1 MSNTQNNTFVSTTSN
16 ITNWSS
22 IDWKKAEKYV
32 DKIQKRIYRAESEGD
47 YRKVRDLQRLLGR
60 SAYVQLLAIRRVT
73 QTNKGKRTAG
83 IDGFRAL
90 SDKQRMDLF
99 YKIRNRNINLHKPK
113 PALRK
118 YIEKKNGKMRPLSI
132 PVIMDRIY
140 QEILRMVLEPQ
151 WEFRFEPT
159 SYGFRPKRSI
169 HDAAERIFNYI
180 HPGNWVYVYEGD
192 FKSCF
197 DNLDHGFI
205 LEQIKG
211 FPYIKLVER
220 FLKAGYVDNNM
231 FYHTDK
237 GTPQGGLLSPLLANI
252 ALNGMEDCLNI
263 SYKEVIYNRNG
274 KPYTTYKT
282 HGKYRMT
289 RYADDF
295 VIFAKTEEDILE
307 IPNILEPYLVK
318 RGLTLAEDKTK
329 ISHLRDGFDFL
340 GLNFKVYYNKKGH
353 KTLIKP
359 SKDSIKKARNKI
371 SDIYEM
377 MKGSNVDS
385 LIEVVNPVIRGIA
398 NFWKPY
404 VSKEIFSQM
413 DHYIWIKNNKFLKW
427 LHPKKSK
434 KWIKSKY
441 YPPYDDGRHKDN
453 WTLTGPKNRQ
463 HIVKMAGY
471 PIKRHTMIK
480 FNYSPYDAS
489 KSDYFANR

>member
-1 MSNTQNNTFVSTTSN
+1 
-16 ITNWSS
+16 
-22 IDWKKAEKYV
+22 
-32 DKIQKRIYRAESEGD
+32 
-47 YRKVRDLQRLLGR
+47 
-60 SAYVQLLAIRRVT
+60 
-73 QTNKGKRTAG
+73 
-83 IDGFRAL
+83 
-90 SDKQRMDLF
+90 
-99 YKIRNRNINLHKPK
+99 
-113 PALRK
+113 
-118 YIEKKNGKMRPLSI
+118 
-132 PVIMDRIY
+132 
-140 QEILRMVLEPQ
+140 
-151 WEFRFEPT
+151 
-159 SYGFRPKRSI
+159 
-169 HDAAERIFNYI
+169 
-180 HPGNWVYVYEGD
+180 
-192 FKSCF
+192 
-197 DNLDHGFI
+197 
-205 LEQIKG
+205 
-211 FPYIKLVER
+211 
-220 FLKAGYVDNNM
+220 
-231 FYHTDK
+231 
-237 GTPQGGLLSPLLANI
+237 
-252 ALNGMEDCLNI
+252 
-263 SYKEVIYNRNG
+263 
-274 KPYTTYKT
+274 
-282 HGKYRMT
+282 MT

-340 GLNFKVYYNKKGH
+340 GLNFRVHYNKKGH

-453 WTLTGPKNRQ
+453 WTLTGPKNGQ
-463 HIVKMAGY
+463 HIVKMAWY